1 MKRYTIKSII
11 KFWIIV
17 KLGFKA
23 VFTKKVFTHL
33 DNADPILNLLKEG
46 DFKLM
51 SVSQRIALKEEVD
64 RRFRQDL
71 LKMMHSFDDDIEHI
85 KRFLNN

>member
-1 MKRYTIKSII
+1 MKRSTINSLI

-17 KLGFKA
+17 KNGFNS
-23 VFTKKVFTHL
+23 VFTKKTFIHL
-33 DNADPILNLLKEG
+33 DNVDPILNLLKEG

-51 SVSQRIALKEEVD
+51 SVSKRIALKEEVD

-71 LKMMHSFDDDIEHI
+71 LKMMHSFEDDIEHI